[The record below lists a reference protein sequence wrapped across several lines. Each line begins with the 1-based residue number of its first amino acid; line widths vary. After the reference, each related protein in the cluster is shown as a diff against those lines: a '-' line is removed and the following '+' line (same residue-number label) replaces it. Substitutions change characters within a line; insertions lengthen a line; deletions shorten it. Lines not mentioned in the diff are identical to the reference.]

1 MKKKATDYS
10 SLTLEE
16 LNIMVHGIDPASQH
30 KVELE
35 AEIEKRMSK
44 SSKRINKA
52 LETLG
57 L

>member
-1 MKKKATDYS
+1 MGKPVNYS

-16 LNIMVHGIDPASQH
+16 LNIMVRGMDSESQH
-30 KVELE
+30 KIEIE
-35 AEIEKRMSK
+35 NEIEKRMHKSK
-44 SSKRINKA
+44 KRINKA